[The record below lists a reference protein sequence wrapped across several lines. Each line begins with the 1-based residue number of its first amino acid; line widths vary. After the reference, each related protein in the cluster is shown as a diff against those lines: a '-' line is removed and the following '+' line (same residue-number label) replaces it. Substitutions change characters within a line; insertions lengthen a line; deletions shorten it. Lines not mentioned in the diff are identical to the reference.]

1 MMIAYHFP
9 PCRGSS
15 GSLRT
20 LNFTRHLPQHGW
32 NPILLTVHTRAYP
45 EVGSDQL
52 DDIPAGMPL
61 HRAFALDAARHLSLK
76 GRYFSWSA
84 LPDRWVSWLAGAVP
98 AGLRLIHKHKPQVIW
113 STYPVAT
120 ALWIG
125 YVLHRLTGLPWVADF
140 RDPLTEEDP
149 RTGQQYP
156 ENKKLRKARRAIER
170 RAVEQSARTVL
181 VTPGAMRIYAQR
193 YSALPE
199 SHWAII
205 PNGYEEETFASVEK
219 EYKLP
224 ALNGRP
230 TRLLHSGLLY
240 PTPDRDPSAFFRA
253 LRYLRDN
260 EKFSPDQLNVVLRA
274 SGFDDHY
281 GKLIREHGIGDI
293 VRLEPAIP
301 YREALKEM
309 LSVDGLLVFQ
319 GYTSN
324 PAVPAKLYEYLRA
337 KRPIFALVDAEGDT
351 AATLRSAGA
360 GTIVPIEDSQKIATG
375 LHEFLGELRHGTA
388 RVAKEEVVR
397 SFARES
403 RAKELA
409 TLLDEIVQEKEKQ
422 DCAAS

>member
-1 MMIAYHFP
+1 MMIAYHYP
-9 PCRGSS
+9 PSRGSS

-20 LNFTRHLPQHGW
+20 LNFTRHLPLHGW
-32 NPILLTVHTRAYP
+32 NPVLLTVHPRAYP

-52 DDIPAGMPL
+52 QDIPAGMPL
-61 HRAFALDAARHLSLK
+61 HRAFALDAARHLSVK

-125 YVLHRLTGLPWVADF
+125 YFLHRLTGLPWVADF

-156 ENKKLRKARRAIER
+156 ENEKLREARRAIER
-170 RAVEQSARTVL
+170 RAVEHSARTVL
-181 VTPGAMRIYAQR
+181 VTPGAKRIYARR
-193 YSALPE
+193 YSTLPE

-205 PNGYEEETFASVEK
+205 PNGYEEEVFASVEK
-219 EYKLP
+219 ERKLP

-230 TRLLHSGLLY
+230 IQLLHSGLLY
-240 PTPDRDPSAFFRA
+240 PTPDRDPNAFFRA
-253 LRYLRDN
+253 LRQLRVAGQILPN
-260 EKFSPDQLNVVLRA
+260 QLNVVLRA
-274 SGFDDHY
+274 SGFDEHY
-281 GKLIREHGIGDI
+281 RKLIREHGIDDM

-309 LSVDGLLVFQ
+309 LSMDGLLVFQ

-337 KRPIFALVDAEGDT
+337 KRPIFAVVDAEGDT
-351 AATLRSAGA
+351 AATLRSAGV
-360 GTIVPIEDSQKIATG
+360 GTIVPFEDAQEIATG
-375 LHEFLGELRHGTA
+375 LNEFLGELRHGTA
-388 RVAKEEVVR
+388 RVAKEEVIR

-409 TLLDEIVQEKEKQ
+409 ALLDEVVQEKERK